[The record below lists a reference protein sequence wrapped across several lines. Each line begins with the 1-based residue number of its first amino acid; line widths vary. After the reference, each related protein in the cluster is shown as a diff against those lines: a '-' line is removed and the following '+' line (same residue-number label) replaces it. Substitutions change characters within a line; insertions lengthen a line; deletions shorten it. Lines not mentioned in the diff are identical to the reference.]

1 MIWILMNNDSC
12 ETKGS
17 TTFYF
22 LTYQTQ
28 SWKWVRQEYGYPLV
42 GRGLL
47 RGHLRVQRPQCQGWS
62 DPLWPPPVNKGN
74 NSVTPSKSIVD
85 IYTFS
90 YLPFKLMAVMLSC
103 ATWGS
108 MIHFN
113 PYRYYFCHYFILRSK
128 EMTCY
133 YHIIARVML
142 FWGGS
147 SRL

>member
-28 SWKWVRQEYGYPLV
+28 NWKWVRQEYGCPRV

-62 DPLWPPPVNKGN
+62 DPLWPPPVNKVN

-90 YLPFKLMAVMLSC
+90 YLPFKDGCHAFMCNMR
-103 ATWGS
+103 
-108 MIHFN
+108 IHDSFN

>member
-28 SWKWVRQEYGYPLV
+28 NWKWVRQEYGCPRV

-108 MIHFN
+108 MIRFN